1 MLPLRLDL
9 SLLQSYVFVKHKTG
23 KTQKNIAL
31 NYFQPFLPL
40 LLEFKLAAFKRIFME
55 NKKMSFS

>member
-9 SLLQSYVFVKHKTG
+9 SLLQPYIFVKHKTG
-23 KTQKNIAL
+23 KTQKNITL
-31 NYFQPFLPL
+31 NYFQPFSTL
-40 LLEFKLAAFKRIFME
+40 LLEFKLAAFKRNFME